1 MAGVESEHATEAMQL
16 SRSVMEISD
25 DLIDL
30 GVLPI
35 LDIPRRLKSAQDIL
49 TAVGLILEHLRE
61 EHAIDAGSLV

>member
-25 DLIDL
+25 ALVDL
-30 GVLPI
+30 GMFPI

>member
-25 DLIDL
+25 ALIDL